1 MDDFRLGAIEM
12 RFADMIWDREPLS
25 SGELV
30 KLCAKELSWKKSTTY
45 TVLRKL
51 CDRGLFQN
59 VDGTVTSRITRQEYR
74 SLQSQSFLEE
84 NFSGSLP
91 LFLTAFSARRKLTE
105 EEIGQLQQLIDSQ
118 RG

>member
-1 MDDFRLGAIEM
+1 MDDFRLGTIEM

>member
-1 MDDFRLGAIEM
+1 MEHVQLGVIEM
-12 RFADMIWDREPLS
+12 RFAGLIWENEPLS

-30 KLCAKELSWKKSTTY
+30 KLCARELSWKKSTTY

-59 VDGTVTSRITRQEYR
+59 RDGVVTSLISRKELLF
-74 SLQSQSFLEE
+74 LQGESFLDEHF
-84 NFSGSLP
+84 NGSLP
-91 LFLTAFSARRKLTE
+91 AFLTAFSDRRKLTQ
-105 EEIGQLQQLIDSQ
+105 EEIIQLQQLIDSQ